1 MTNLRMAARRLLN
14 KYELEAPDDFVRE
27 MLELAI
33 NSLMDAEVTAQIGAA
48 RYERSEDRTTWRN
61 GSRSRRWDTRVGTMN
76 LEIPKLRDGSYYPSF
91 LESRRRSER
100 ALLAV
105 IQEAYVDGVSTR
117 KVDRLAKAL
126 GIEGISRSQVS
137 RICAELD
144 ELVEAWRNRGLEEPI
159 VYMWLDATFPK
170 VRENGRVSSMGAVLA
185 VGVTAEGQRRILGL
199 DIGATESGE
208 FWLSFLRSLVA
219 RGLNGVQLVTSDAHE
234 GLKQAI
240 SAVLAGS
247 TWQRCRVHFMR
258 NVLSQVAKRDGP
270 EVLERIRSIFA
281 QTTAEEARQHLH
293 AAAATLERKHPK
305 VAAMLEEAEADL
317 LAYTAFPQPH
327 WRKIWSTNPLERLN
341 REVKRRTRVVG
352 IFPNRKSVI
361 RLVGACLMEQ
371 DDEWL
376 SGSYCQMLW
385 IRVIKRRPSPTPGRW
400 MERPAWS

>member
-1 MTNLRMAARRLLN
+1 MANLRMAARRLLN

-33 NSLMDAEVTAQIGAA
+33 NALMDAEVTAQIGAG

-61 GSRSRRWDTRVGTMN
+61 GNRSRRWDTRVGTVD
-76 LEIPKLRDGSYYPSF
+76 LEIPKLRDGSYFPSF

-105 IQEAYVDGVSTR
+105 IQEAYVEGVSTR

-126 GIEGISRSQVS
+126 GIEGISKSQVS

-144 ELVEAWRNRGLEEPI
+144 GLVEAWRSRRLEEPI

-305 VAAMLEEAEADL
+305 VAEMLEEAEADL

-361 RLVGACLMEQ
+361 RLVGASLMEQ

-376 SGSYCQMLW
+376 SGRRYISEESMAPLLTAPML
-385 IRVIKRRPSPTPGRW
+385 
-400 MERPAWS
+400 MPAPAPMMS

>member
-61 GSRSRRWDTRVGTMN
+61 GSRSRRWDTRVGTVN

-137 RICAELD
+137 RVCAELD

-376 SGSYCQMLW
+376 SG
-385 IRVIKRRPSPTPGRW
+385 RRYISEESMAPLLTTPTLVP
-400 MERPAWS
+400 MPEPAMS